1 MLNVLL
7 LVAFGYLLGSVPSGW
22 LVMKVYRNQDLRKL
36 GSGNIGAAN
45 VFRAGGPGAF
55 TLTLI
60 ADGLKGFIPVML
72 GIALGLGD
80 NEIALAALGLA
91 AVIGHNWPLYL
102 GFKGGKGVATSGGVL
117 LALAPVALV
126 LALTTWFLII
136 RMTKVASL
144 ASLSAVAV
152 GFVSLIVLHLIGW
165 QAWRPVGWPV
175 VVLGVA
181 LAALILFRHRIN
193 IERLATG
200 REIKITPNLCRNDRR
215 PPRP

>member
-1 MLNVLL
+1 MLKVLAL
-7 LVAFGYLLGSVPSGW
+7 LAFGYLLGSVPSGW

-55 TLTLI
+55 ALTLT
-60 ADGLKGFIPVML
+60 ADGLKGFIPVIVSIL
-72 GIALGLGD
+72 LGLGD
-80 NEIALAALGLA
+80 NEIALAAIGLA
-91 AVIGHNWPLYL
+91 AVIGHTWPIFL

-126 LALTTWFLII
+126 LALLTWFLVI

-152 GFVSLIVLHLIGW
+152 GFISLIVLHLIGW
-165 QAWRPVGWPV
+165 QAWRPVGWSV

-181 LAALILFRHRIN
+181 LTGLVLYRHRSN

-200 REIKITPNLCRNDRR
+200 RELKITTH
-215 PPRP
+215 

>member
-1 MLNVLL
+1 MLKVLV

-22 LVMKVYRNQDLRKL
+22 LVMKVYRNQDVRKL

-45 VFRAGGPGAF
+45 VLRAGGPGAF
-55 TLTLI
+55 ATTLI
-60 ADGLKGFIPVML
+60 ADGLKGFIPVMI

-80 NEIALAALGLA
+80 NEIALAAIGLA

-102 GFKGGKGVATSGGVL
+102 RFKGGKGVATSGGVL

-126 LALTTWFLII
+126 LALLTWFLII
-136 RMTKVASL
+136 RLTKVASV

-175 VVLGVA
+175 IILGVT
-181 LAALILFRHRIN
+181 LAALVLIRHRTN
-193 IERLATG
+193 IERLASG
-200 REIKITPNLCRNDRR
+200 RELKITTH
-215 PPRP
+215 

>member
-1 MLNVLL
+1 MLKVLAL
-7 LVAFGYLLGSVPSGW
+7 LAFGYLLGSVPSGW

-55 TLTLI
+55 ALTLA
-60 ADGLKGFIPVML
+60 ADGLKGFIPVMV
-72 GIALGLGD
+72 GILLGLGD
-80 NEIALAALGLA
+80 NEIALAAIGLA
-91 AVIGHNWPLYL
+91 AVIGHNWPLFL

-136 RMTKVASL
+136 SLTKVASL
-144 ASLSAVAV
+144 ASLSAAAV

-175 VVLGVA
+175 IILGVT
-181 LAALILFRHRIN
+181 LAGLVLIRHRTN
-193 IERLATG
+193 IERLAHG
-200 REIKITPNLCRNDRR
+200 RELKITTH
-215 PPRP
+215 

>member
-1 MLNVLL
+1 MLKVLAL
-7 LVAFGYLLGSVPSGW
+7 LAFGYLLGSVPSGW

-45 VFRAGGPGAF
+45 VLRAGGPGAF

-60 ADGLKGFIPVML
+60 ADGLKGFIPVMV
-72 GIALGLGD
+72 GILLGLGG
-80 NEIALAALGLA
+80 NEIALAAIGLA
-91 AVIGHNWPLYL
+91 AVVGHTWSIYL

-126 LALTTWFLII
+126 LALVTWFLIA
-136 RMTKVASL
+136 RLSKFASL

-152 GFVSLIVLHLIGW
+152 GFVTLIVLHLIDW

-175 VVLGVA
+175 IILGV
-181 LAALILFRHRIN
+181 ILVGLVLYRHRGN
-193 IERLATG
+193 IERLARG
-200 REIKITPNLCRNDRR
+200 RELKITTH
-215 PPRP
+215 

>member
-1 MLNVLL
+1 MLKVLAL
-7 LVAFGYLLGSVPSGW
+7 LAFGYLLGSVPSGW
-22 LVMKVYRNQDLRKL
+22 LVMKVYRNQDLRTL

-55 TLTLI
+55 ALTLI
-60 ADGLKGFIPVML
+60 ADGLKGFIPIMV
-72 GIALGLGD
+72 GILLGLGD
-80 NEIALAALGLA
+80 NEIALAAIGLA
-91 AVIGHNWPLYL
+91 AVIGHTWPIFL

-136 RMTKVASL
+136 RLTRVASL

-152 GFVSLIVLHLIGW
+152 GFCSLIVLHLIGW
-165 QAWRPVGWPV
+165 QAWRPVGWSV

-181 LAALILFRHRIN
+181 LTGLVLYRHRSN

-200 REIKITPNLCRNDRR
+200 RELKITAN
-215 PPRP
+215 

>member
-1 MLNVLL
+1 MLKVLAL
-7 LVAFGYLLGSVPSGW
+7 LAFGYLLGSVPSGW

-60 ADGLKGFIPVML
+60 ADGLKGFIPVMI
-72 GIALGLGD
+72 GIALGLGG
-80 NEIALAALGLA
+80 NEIALAAIGLA

-102 GFKGGKGVATSGGVL
+102 GFKGGKGVATSGGL

-136 RMTKVASL
+136 RLTKVASL

-165 QAWRPVGWPV
+165 QAWRPVCWPV
-175 VVLGVA
+175 IILGVT
-181 LAALILFRHRIN
+181 LAGLVLIRHRTN
-193 IERLATG
+193 IEWLAHG
-200 REIKITPNLCRNDRR
+200 RELKITTH
-215 PPRP
+215 

>member
-1 MLNVLL
+1 MLKVLAL
-7 LVAFGYLLGSVPSGW
+7 LAFGYLLGSVPSGW

-72 GIALGLGD
+72 GIALAVD
-80 NEIALAALGLA
+80 EVSLAAIGLT
-91 AVIGHNWPLYL
+91 AVIGHTWPLYL
-102 GFKGGKGVATSGGVL
+102 GFRGGKGVATSGGVL

-126 LALTTWFLII
+126 LAGLTWFLII
-136 RMTKVASL
+136 RITKVASL
-144 ASLSAVAV
+144 ASLCAVAV

-165 QAWRPVGWPV
+165 QAWRPVGWSV
-175 VVLGVA
+175 IGLGVI
-181 LAALILFRHRIN
+181 LAGLVFFRHRSN
-193 IERLATG
+193 IERLARG
-200 REIKITPNLCRNDRR
+200 RELKITAH
-215 PPRP
+215 

>member
-1 MLNVLL
+1 MLTVLP

-45 VFRAGGPGAF
+45 VFRAGGAGAF
-55 TLTLI
+55 ALTLI

-72 GIALGLGD
+72 GIAFGLGG
-80 NEIALAALGLA
+80 NELALAAIGLA
-91 AVIGHNWPLYL
+91 AVAGHTWPLYL
-102 GFKGGKGVATSGGVL
+102 GFHGGKGVATSGGVL
-117 LALAPVALV
+117 LALAPVAIV
-126 LALTTWFLII
+126 LAGLTWFLVI
-136 RMTKVASL
+136 RLTKVASV

-165 QAWRPVGWPV
+165 QAWRPVGWSV

-200 REIKITPNLCRNDRR
+200 RELKITPN
-215 PPRP
+215 

>member
-1 MLNVLL
+1 MLKVLAL
-7 LVAFGYLLGSVPSGW
+7 LAFGYLLGSVPSGW

-55 TLTLI
+55 ALTLI
-60 ADGLKGFIPVML
+60 ADGMKGFIPVMVSIL
-72 GIALGLGD
+72 LGLGD
-80 NEIALAALGLA
+80 NEIALAAIGLA
-91 AVIGHNWPLYL
+91 AVIGHTWPIFL
-102 GFKGGKGVATSGGVL
+102 GFRGGKGVATSGGVL

-126 LALTTWFLII
+126 LALVTWFLVV
-136 RMTKVASL
+136 RLSRGVASL

-152 GFVSLIVLHLIGW
+152 GFISLIVLHLIGW
-165 QAWRPVGWPV
+165 QAWRPVGWSV

-181 LAALILFRHRIN
+181 LTGLVLYRHRSN

-200 REIKITPNLCRNDRR
+200 RELKITTN
-215 PPRP
+215 

>member
-1 MLNVLL
+1 MLKVLA

-72 GIALGLGD
+72 GIALGVD
-80 NEIALAALGLA
+80 EISLAAIGLA
-91 AVIGHNWPLYL
+91 AVIGHTWPVYL
-102 GFKGGKGVATSGGVL
+102 GFHGGKGVATSGGVL

-126 LALTTWFLII
+126 LAGLTWFLII
-136 RMTKVASL
+136 RITKVASL
-144 ASLSAVAV
+144 ASLCAVAV

-165 QAWRPVGWPV
+165 QAWRPVGWSV
-175 VVLGVA
+175 IGLGVI
-181 LAALILFRHRIN
+181 LAGLVFFRHRSN
-193 IERLATG
+193 IERLARG
-200 REIKITPNLCRNDRR
+200 RELKITAH
-215 PPRP
+215 

>member
-1 MLNVLL
+1 MLKVLAL
-7 LVAFGYLLGSVPSGW
+7 LAFGYLLGSVPSGW

-36 GSGNIGAAN
+36 GSGSTGAAT

-55 TLTLI
+55 ALTLI
-60 ADGLKGFIPVML
+60 ADGLKGFLPVMVS
-72 GIALGLGD
+72 IVLGLGD
-80 NEIALAALGLA
+80 NELWLARIGLA
-91 AVIGHNWPLYL
+91 AVIGHTWPLYL

-117 LALAPVALV
+117 VALAPVALV

-136 RMTKVASL
+136 RLTRVASL

-152 GFVSLIVLHLIGW
+152 GFFSLIVLHLIGW
-165 QAWRPVGWPV
+165 QAWRPVGWSV

-181 LAALILFRHRIN
+181 LTGLVLYRHRSN

-200 REIKITPNLCRNDRR
+200 RELKITAH
-215 PPRP
+215 